1 MLFFSFLYE
10 KLCKESGNNSDIT
23 LYVRYFD
30 DFVSWGS
37 DKLRDLK
44 AAIEGFA
51 EYIIENF
58 LLPLRASSVKTPQ
71 PTPASLSSFDTST
84 AVSSRQ
90 RISTLRQSCLVRDHH
105 RCVISRKFDRREAEK
120 RFEQDGEDCKDDDG
134 KLLRDESND
143 RFQFLEVAHI
153 LPHSLTA
160 VSSGETD
167 LVCGICNF
175 KFVLLTWLYRVIQ
188 KKTPSEF

>member
-58 LLPLRASSVKTPQ
+58 LLPFRASSVKTPQ

-84 AVSSRQ
+84 VVSSRQ
-90 RISTLRQSCLVRDHH
+90 CISTLRQSCLVRDHH
-105 RCVISRKFDRREAEK
+105 RCVISRKFDRCEAEK

-160 VSSGETD
+160 VLSGEMD

-188 KKTPSEF
+188 KKMPSEF